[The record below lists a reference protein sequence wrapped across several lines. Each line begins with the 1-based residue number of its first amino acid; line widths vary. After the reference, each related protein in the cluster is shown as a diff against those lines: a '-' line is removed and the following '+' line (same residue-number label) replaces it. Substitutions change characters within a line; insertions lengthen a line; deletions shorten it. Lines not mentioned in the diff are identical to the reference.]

1 MNLPQIAEQW
11 QEPSVLD
18 GHTVGS
24 LAAHLARAV
33 FTVQRYLE
41 APAGVGEPTT
51 AAGYLM
57 AVLGDADPID
67 SDLRSRIVEL
77 VIHLDDVCLSVGT
90 EPPEDMGA
98 AFDITA
104 AVLGQVALRRTGPW
118 ATLRSLA
125 RSERHPAAVRA
136 L

>member
-1 MNLPQIAEQW
+1 MVIDAYLQAADRAETVLNLREIADQW
-11 QEPSVLD
+11 HEPSVLD

-51 AAGYLM
+51 SAGYLM

-67 SDLRSRIVEL
+67 SDLHR
-77 VIHLDDVCLSVGT
+77 
-90 EPPEDMGA
+90 
-98 AFDITA
+98 
-104 AVLGQVALRRTGPW
+104 
-118 ATLRSLA
+118 
-125 RSERHPAAVRA
+125 AVRDRA
-136 L
+136 REEAAAGPADLCARFARARRDTASA